1 MTMLHYGQAACTL
14 LFTAAGSA
22 KVEVNDQQSQTEI
35 VETEHKGVQVGSI
48 TKQQGVYTTGKYYFK
63 LRSSSMDCMVIFSCC
78 FSMASNNDKN
88 SHPGCNLA
96 NQLKGKYHL
105 KGH

>member
-48 TKQQGVYTTGKYYFK
+48 TKQQGVYTTGKYDFK